1 MDKDPLRQLEEKLG
15 EGMLPYEALQYVQ
28 SFVARKKRHISSDI
42 TSQLVFLG
50 ARKLI
55 ETDSAADAG
64 TLLLWFIEGGA
75 GEEHPFLVEPRE
87 LDSDNSLYC
96 DIDRLYRL
104 IKKLESAKSVLLC
117 EKIYLPLSKITSR
130 IKPPRHSSLQ
140 ERLTLLE
147 DLFAD
152 VFEEN
157 SRWLL
162 ACKSV
167 GRLEDM
173 ERLAKLLDRWSAEGY
188 STEKPLFFAR
198 YRKMTYD
205 TFAVTSYIIGPR
217 CSSSQKSRRSWG

>member
-1 MDKDPLRQLEEKLG
+1 MRQLEEKLD
-15 EGMLPYEALQYVQ
+15 EGMLPYEALQYLQ
-28 SFVARKKRHISSDI
+28 SFVARKKRHISSDT

-50 ARKLI
+50 ARRLI
-55 ETDSAADAG
+55 DTDSAADAG

-75 GEEHPFLVEPRE
+75 GEEHPFHVEAKE
-87 LDSDNSLYC
+87 LEDDAALYC
-96 DIDRLYRL
+96 DVDRLYRL
-104 IKKLESAKSVLLC
+104 IKKLDAAKSVLLC
-117 EKIYLPLSKITSR
+117 EKIYLPLAKITSR
-130 IKPPRHSSLQ
+130 MKPPRHSSLQ

-173 ERLAKLLDRWSAEGY
+173 ERLAKILDMWSSEGY
-188 STEKPLFFAR
+188 PTEKPLFFAR
-198 YRKMTYD
+198 
-205 TFAVTSYIIGPR
+205 
-217 CSSSQKSRRSWG
+217 

>member
-1 MDKDPLRQLEEKLG
+1 MDKDPVKQLEEKLG
-15 EGMLPYEALQYVQ
+15 EGMLPYETLQYVQ
-28 SFVARKKRHISSDI
+28 SFVARKKRHISSDM

-50 ARKLI
+50 AKKLI

-75 GEEHPFLVEPRE
+75 GEERPFHVEPKE
-87 LDSDNSLYC
+87 LDSDSSLYC
-96 DIDRLYRL
+96 DVDRLYRL
-104 IKKLESAKSVLLC
+104 VKKLVSAKCVLLC
-117 EKIYLPLSKITSR
+117 EKIYTPLSKITSR
-130 IKPPRHSSLQ
+130 SKPPRHSSLQ

-152 VFEEN
+152 VFEES

-173 ERLAKLLDRWSAEGY
+173 ERLAKLLDRWSSEGFA
-188 STEKPLFFAR
+188 TEKPLFFAR
-198 YRKMTYD
+198 Y
-205 TFAVTSYIIGPR
+205 
-217 CSSSQKSRRSWG
+217 